1 MLSMEVSTLSS
12 AQSFMEAADGSDAEG
27 AAAKVATS
35 EMMLMW
41 QIVRFVAVYAHFLL
55 DTLSCTASTVER
67 TWSSAAFQQASK
79 RSHEDV
85 TSAK

>member
-55 DTLSCTASTVER
+55 DTLSCTAST
-67 TWSSAAFQQASK
+67 SSSLGTTLTEANK
-79 RSHEDV
+79 
-85 TSAK
+85 AKVIAD